1 MRARWYAACAG
12 TLASAGQIRVN
23 QSLAGAPEAFRNAT
37 INLNRPGREGR
48 GPSYVFAAGS
58 QVCIPNFFG
67 PGPAAPAA
75 AAPQAAAAQGEHAP
89 LGALN
94 MLLVDCVYEGHLAV
108 SSGGQP
114 DVPPLKSFEANI
126 AFASGSSC

>member
-1 MRARWYAACAG
+1 MTPFCLEGDCVVHGEIAWYKCRAAPKRARCHVACAG

-37 INLNRPGREGR
+37 INLNRPAARQ

-67 PGPAAPAA
+67 LGPAAPAA
-75 AAPQAAAAQGEHAP
+75 AAPQPAAAQGEHTP
-89 LGALN
+89 LRALT
-94 MLLVDCVYEGHLAV
+94 C
-108 SSGGQP
+108 
-114 DVPPLKSFEANI
+114 F
-126 AFASGSSC
+126 F